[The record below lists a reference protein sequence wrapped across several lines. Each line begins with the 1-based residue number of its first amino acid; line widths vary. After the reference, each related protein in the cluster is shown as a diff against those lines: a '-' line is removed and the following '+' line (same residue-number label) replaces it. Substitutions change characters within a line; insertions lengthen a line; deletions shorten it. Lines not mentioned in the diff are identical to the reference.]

1 MTTIAGARNAART
14 ILLDQADVLALLE
27 PYLPSNDEGATHE

>member
-27 PYLPSNDEGATHE
+27 PYPGAEEQTQ